1 MKIVFGNDHA
11 GPGMK
16 EELIKYLESKGHEVI
31 NVGTDTKDSCDY
43 SDYGY
48 KAAMKVVS
56 GEADCGVLICGT
68 GIGISISANKVK
80 GIRAAVVSDP
90 TSAKLTKLHNDA
102 NMIAFGSRIV
112 GVETAKMIL
121 DAYLE
126 TEYEGRKEG
135 GERHQRRVD
144 KMMAIENM

>member
-1 MKIVFGNDHA
+1 MKIAFGNDHA

-16 EELIKYLESKGHEVI
+16 EELIKYLESKGHTVV

-43 SDYGY
+43 SDYGL
-48 KAAMKVVS
+48 AAAKKVAS
-56 GEADCGVLICGT
+56 GECDCGVLVCGT

-90 TSAKLTKLHNDA
+90 TSARLTRQHNNA

-112 GVETAKMIL
+112 GIETAKMIL
-121 DAYLE
+121 DYFLE
-126 TEYEGRKEG
+126 TEYEGNKPG
-135 GERHQRRVD
+135 GERHQKRVE
-144 KMMAIENM
+144 KMMAIEEM